1 MKLFFLLISFS
12 FIWNV
17 SISQII
23 LTEHEHTAY
32 TPTRDTLWIKNGP
45 TGNLIKDSWNF
56 TNSISFENRPV
67 IIMVDD
73 FADIR
78 KKYIIQKNK
87 KS

>member
-12 FIWNV
+12 AIWNF

-23 LTEHEHTAY
+23 LTEHTAY
-32 TPTRDTLWIKNGP
+32 TSTRDTLWIKNGP

-56 TNSISFENRPV
+56 TNSISFENKPV